1 MQLGL
6 FSFELCDEH
15 FCEVRLIL
23 SPTVLRRDIFT
34 EVCAVFLDHPVSD
47 VVLGFVLGC
56 LRTKFQSLALR
67 VKSLVL
73 STPWPCVLINII
85 TPCTSM
91 PSGPSITLL
100 FCGLFH
106 SHSPGGNTKFGRN
119 CSSLN
124 VTMRYDTK
132 CYLNVRSI
140 ADMSQLKLSHGTNN

>member
-1 MQLGL
+1 VRRTFLRSP
-6 FSFELCDEH
+6 FDFIPDSFIDEIYLLK
-15 FCEVRLIL
+15 FVRFFWTTL
-23 SPTVLRRDIFT
+23 SVMLSL
-34 EVCAVFLDHPVSD
+34 AL
-47 VVLGFVLGC
+47 VLGC

-132 CYLNVRSI
+132 CYFNVRSI
-140 ADMSQLKLSHGTNN
+140 ADTSQLKLSHGTNN